1 MNKIVIPK
9 IMMIQTNTLFGLESD
24 TQRDEGV
31 IEPVKGEK
39 NK

>member
-1 MNKIVIPK
+1 
-9 IMMIQTNTLFGLESD
+9 LFGLESD

-39 NK
+39 TNKECSIGDES